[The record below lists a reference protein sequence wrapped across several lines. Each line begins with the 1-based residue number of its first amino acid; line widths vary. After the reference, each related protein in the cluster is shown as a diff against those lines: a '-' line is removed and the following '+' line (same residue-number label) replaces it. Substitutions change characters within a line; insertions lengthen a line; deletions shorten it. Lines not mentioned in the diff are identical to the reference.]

1 MSAPKRKREVQLNFR
16 VSPEELAMIEQKMAL
31 PVKDICFNTG
41 FSCES
46 VFCSAFK
53 KHQGMTPAQYRA
65 LEQ

>member
-1 MSAPKRKREVQLNFR
+1 MWPKNAVFR
-16 VSPEELAMIEQKMAL
+16 G
-31 PVKDICFNTG
+31 ICFNTG